1 MAPRTVEHKRHQ
13 TDDHQSALFPTS
25 ASERVSVATI
35 DHSTAV
41 ILDVGTMELKPSPR
55 EEELVKFIWN
65 HGGPYQEV
73 ESVIARLYAP
83 HKHSSI
89 ARSPIEQ
96 LRQVNTWISRGTW
109 TGEYFFARQ
118 LPLPPLSI
126 GTDGLDPLLVV
137 GCGTE
142 QETWDRYWAVV
153 PSGRRQLF
161 DDIRSRVHGVGGA
174 DIRGATWWLFGLQSS
189 IESAIDAIQRGVL
202 PAAILAAAL
211 AMFSEWPLAA
221 CLNE

>member
-89 ARSPIEQ
+89 ARPVGYRCPAPQVPESIERL
-96 LRQVNTWISRGTW
+96 LRQYLASRER
-109 TGEYFFARQ
+109 GENLRAWFLRHSNEELRAYLAG
-118 LPLPPLSI
+118 S
-126 GTDGLDPLLVV
+126 D
-137 GCGTE
+137 
-142 QETWDRYWAVV
+142 
-153 PSGRRQLF
+153 
-161 DDIRSRVHGVGGA
+161 
-174 DIRGATWWLFGLQSS
+174 
-189 IESAIDAIQRGVL
+189 L
-202 PAAILAAAL
+202 PAAERDLPPAGRV
-211 AMFSEWPLAA
+211 PLAVG
-221 CLNE
+221 E